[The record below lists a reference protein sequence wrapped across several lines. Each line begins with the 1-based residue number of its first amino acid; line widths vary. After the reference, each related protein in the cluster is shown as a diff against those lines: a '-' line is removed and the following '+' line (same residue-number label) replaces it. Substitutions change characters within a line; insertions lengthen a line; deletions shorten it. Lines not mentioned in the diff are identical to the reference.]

1 MNRTRNRKK
10 REGGNAILESTLCF
24 IFLVPLLVGS
34 VGIGMSLNRAI
45 QANQVTRSA
54 GHMYARGLN
63 FAQAGNQQLLVRM
76 ATGLNLQLTG
86 GDGVVYLTRAVKIG
100 DAQCLAG
107 GVDISQCSNRGQ
119 TVITG
124 RIIFG
129 NSSLRTSSYG
139 SPSSAFFNSNG
150 DAAAVDYLK
159 QSALVLSNF
168 NSTLVLGEG
177 ENAYIAETFFSSA
190 GTGFGM
196 GKGAYNRSIF

>member
-1 MNRTRNRKK
+1 MNRTGSRKR
-10 REGGNAILESTLCF
+10 REGGNALLESTLCF

-34 VGIGMSLNRAI
+34 VGIGMSLNRSI

-63 FAQAGNQQLLVRM
+63 FAIAGNKQLLIRM
-76 ATGLNLQLTG
+76 AQGLNLQLTG
-86 GDGVVYLTRAVKIG
+86 GDGVVYLTRVLKVG
-100 DAQCLAG
+100 DNQCTAG
-107 GVDISQCSNRGQ
+107 GVAIAQCTNRGQ

-124 RIIFG
+124 RIAFG
-129 NSSLRTSSYG
+129 NTGLRTSSYG
-139 SPSSAFFNSNG
+139 NPAGSFFDSNG
-150 DAAAVDYLK
+150 DASANDFLK

-168 NSTLVLGEG
+168 NSTLALGEG
-177 ENAYIAETFFSSA
+177 ENAYISETFFSSA